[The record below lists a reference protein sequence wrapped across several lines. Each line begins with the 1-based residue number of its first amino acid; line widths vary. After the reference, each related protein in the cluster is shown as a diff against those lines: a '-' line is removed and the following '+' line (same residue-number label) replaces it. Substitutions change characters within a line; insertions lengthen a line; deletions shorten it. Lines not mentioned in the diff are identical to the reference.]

1 MEIENDSCLYRVGRQ
16 VAENSAYRL
25 YLCQKEG
32 EERQCLL
39 QIAMEVE
46 HNGALQRAAFILGE
60 LARRAGELEEE
71 YATVKQDPKVFLNYE
86 LGFPELVDS
95 FPCHEQGGRQIN
107 ILAFRNVEDVSR
119 MVPLVNISEKD
130 RVRVDVKTSVWI
142 AGKVLKMYDFATS
155 EGFSV
160 NLSGNNILIEP
171 DEHYVAIFDWTEAE
185 IHSETVPAEVRRK
198 QIAQAA
204 RAVITILGGDIKSG
218 IFPGDEEGASQYTD
232 YLLRLARGGESN
244 TQRAHAR
251 FYEIVD
257 LLWERKFHPFTT
269 MIRK

>member
-1 MEIENDSCLYRVGRQ
+1 MEIENGSSIYRVGKQ
-16 VAENSAYRL
+16 AAGNGTYRL

-32 EERQCLL
+32 MERQCLL
-39 QIAMEVE
+39 QIATEVG

-71 YATVKQDPKVFLNYE
+71 YETVKQDPNVFLNYE

-95 FPCHEQGGRQIN
+95 FICPEQGGRQIN

-171 DEHYVAIFDWTEAE
+171 DEHYVVIFDWTEAE
-185 IHSETVPAEVRRK
+185 IHSETVPVEVRRK
-198 QIAQAA
+198 QIAQVA
-204 RAVITILGGDIKSG
+204 RAVITILGGDAETG
-218 IFPGDEEGASQYTD
+218 IFSGDEEGASQYTD
-232 YLLRLARGGESN
+232 YLLYLARGGESN

-251 FYEIVD
+251 LYEITD
-257 LLWERKFHPFTT
+257 QLWERKYHPFTT
-269 MIRK
+269 RTRN